1 MEFSTNILLYLR
13 SDTTFKAIH
22 HSVTESG
29 KLLLKKL
36 SLLLLFAIIIIE
48 RKYFVK
54 WNITSGFRVSGKI
67 G

>member
-29 KLLLKKL
+29 KLLLKKIK
-36 SLLLLFAIIIIE
+36 FIIIIC
-48 RKYFVK
+48 YYYH
-54 WNITSGFRVSGKI
+54 
-67 G
+67 